1 MIVAGFGFRKSAKVD
16 SLQDALSQWGASAD
30 RLASVTD
37 KANTDVMQEL
47 GARLRLPV
55 HAVDPELLRSQT
67 PHTESAAA
75 QKAFGTGS
83 VAEAAALAARGSRSG
98 QQAAGAKTTRAWSP
112 PMPRPSRRD

>member
-83 VAEAAALAARGSRSG
+83 VAEAAALAA
-98 QQAAGAKTTRAWSP
+98 AGPGARLLG
-112 PMPRPSRRD
+112 PRTISSDGMATCALATGDT